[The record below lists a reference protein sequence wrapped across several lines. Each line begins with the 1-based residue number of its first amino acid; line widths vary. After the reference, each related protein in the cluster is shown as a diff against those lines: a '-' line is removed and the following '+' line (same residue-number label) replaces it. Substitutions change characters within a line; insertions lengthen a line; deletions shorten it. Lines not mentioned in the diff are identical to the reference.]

1 MTRKGEKPTGVFHK
15 KAKATDQKEPKNSR
29 SEVLAADYSIK
40 DLVGNSANDNK
51 EEEKEEEEDDILLQ
65 AGIELRSVS
74 GIGVRSEDV
83 GNALQFLEFC
93 FVFEEILELEKGEPE
108 NVLQDIIHGETARPA
123 LTTRFH
129 IRLLSLL
136 QESTTLSPSDGENL
150 WFQRLKKCFSKT
162 QSLLKSSE
170 VHSLLRAADY
180 DSLNA
185 SEKLRVLI
193 LLCDE
198 VLGTE
203 KIRNWI
209 ENENNELLKRVKEA
223 KRKAHTARGKEK
235 SLKQKMKEDVK
246 KAIIA
251 KDGAPLS
258 ISEHE
263 AIVSDIRSEA
273 AQAHAEVLE
282 AEDIL
287 TKRKKTR
294 NALRIE
300 PLFTEHCGKVY
311 WKLNSSEQSYVLQQ
325 NIGKGDTLTL
335 DEKWYALD
343 ASSIEMIEKHISS
356 RGKKS
361 RKPRA
366 PEASSS
372 QPRTES
378 GSA

>member
-1 MTRKGEKPTGVFHK
+1 MIRKGEKPTGVFHK
-15 KAKATDQKEPKNSR
+15 KAKATEEKEPKNPR
-29 SEVLAADYSIK
+29 SEGLATDYGFE
-40 DLVGNSANDNK
+40 DLAEDSENDNK
-51 EEEKEEEEDDILLQ
+51 EEEKEEEEANIPLPE
-65 AGIELRSVS
+65 GTELRSVA
-74 GIGVRSEDV
+74 GIAVRSEDI

-93 FVFEEILELEKGEPE
+93 FVFEEILEMEKGEAE
-108 NVLQDIIHGETARPA
+108 NILREILHRETARPA

-136 QESTTLSPSDGENL
+136 AESTTLSPSDGENL

-162 QSLLKSSE
+162 QSLLKPSE
-170 VHSLLRAADY
+170 VDSLLRAADY
-180 DSLNA
+180 NSLNA

-198 VLGTE
+198 VTGTQ

-209 ENENNELLKRVKEA
+209 ENENNELLKSVKEA

-235 SLKQKMKEDVK
+235 SLKQKMKEDIK

-258 ISEHE
+258 ISEHD
-263 AIVSDIRSEA
+263 AIVSDTKSEA
-273 AQAHAEVLE
+273 SQAHAEVLE

-287 TKRKKTR
+287 RKSKKTR

-300 PLFTEHCGKVY
+300 PLFAEHCGKVY
-311 WKLNSSEQSYVLQQ
+311 WKLNSSEQPYVLQQ
-325 NIGKGDTLTL
+325 NIGKGDMLTL

-361 RKPRA
+361 RKRRA
-366 PEASSS
+366 PDATSS

-378 GSA
+378 VSA